1 MQDERENASHV
12 TCWRCRVEAEYR
24 ELPGLNL
31 TRAQMRRLWGLCP
44 EACDTIIELLVAAK
58 VLRQAADGSYVAF
71 TSEH

>member
-1 MQDERENASHV
+1 MEYGQQDETHV
-12 TCWRCRVEAEYR
+12 TWWRCRVEAEYR

-31 TRAQMRRLWGLCP
+31 TRAQMRRLWGLGP
-44 EACDTIIELLVAAK
+44 EACDTIIDSLVAAQ